1 VLRRIERALHR
12 VADEGNERALILRV
26 HPEVALYVLEQE
38 PQLLRRLGKER
49 GLQLTLRDD
58 PLVRQDEFRML
69 AVGTRRD
76 MTEQFAAA

>member
-1 VLRRIERALHR
+1 
-12 VADEGNERALILRV
+12 
-26 HPEVALYVLEQE
+26 VLEQE